1 MTSVPGVMNFTN
13 KVMEFVDIIFWQI
26 YMGKEKK
33 LFKGIKQ
40 FYYRDIYSNTKE
52 PSTQVP

>member
-40 FYYRDIYSNTKE
+40 FYYRDIFF
-52 PSTQVP
+52 QH